1 MTWATPTSKALLPLL
16 FVTITFS
23 CKPDITD
30 GNSFSGGFAQ
40 QKQSGRLPS
49 VNSGEATKNK
59 VVVKGKYLLRV
70 ALHPIQ
76 NDEISQVPTLDGLK
90 QSAKGCICVGRV
102 DLNIKEDF
110 SLEFPNSKAQCS
122 LIGELDLSKLLNSL
136 NDDADREK
144 AAEAQDKMLRL
155 KKLGPMTFDP
165 PRPLLVGPII
175 QDPSQYQGL
184 SETRSYTVQYTN
196 KEKGGAITT
205 DYGDITV
212 NVLEAGSS
220 WTPIFMPQSPFDN
233 ILRFEMLTKG
243 FRNVPRT
250 KGFLF
255 DRVEFTLNG
264 RPLAIPAIKIESKA
278 SDLMSAAG
286 PNGAGAMSGLASSP
300 LIKLLGTMFPVYIRL
315 DATSFETN

>member
-1 MTWATPTSKALLPLL
+1 MQLLERIKLPILLLLATN
-16 FVTITFS
+16 VIG
-23 CKPDITD
+23 CKPDISD
-30 GNSFSGGFAQ
+30 GNSFNGGFSQ
-40 QKQSGRLPS
+40 QKQSGRQPS
-49 VNSGEATKNK
+49 INSGEANKNK
-59 VVVKGKYLLRV
+59 VVIKGKYLLRV

-76 NDEISQVPTLDGLK
+76 NDETSQVPTLDGLK

-122 LIGELDLSKLLNSL
+122 LIGELDLAKLLNSL
-136 NDDADREK
+136 NDDADRET
-144 AAEAQDKMLRL
+144 AAESQDKMLRL
-155 KKLGPMTFDP
+155 KKLGPMTFNP

-175 QDPSQYQGL
+175 QDASQFQGL
-184 SETRSYTVQYTN
+184 TETKSYTVQYTD
-196 KEKGGAITT
+196 KDKGGAVTN
-205 DYGDITV
+205 DQGDITV
-212 NVLEAGSS
+212 NVLEAGTS
-220 WTPIFMPQSPFDN
+220 WTPIFMPKSPFDN

-243 FRNVPRT
+243 FTKVPRT

-264 RPLAIPAIKIESKA
+264 RPLAIPAIKLESRA

-286 PNGAGAMSGLASSP
+286 KDGAGAMSGLASSP
-300 LIKLLGTMFPVYIRL
+300 LVKILGKMFPVYIRL